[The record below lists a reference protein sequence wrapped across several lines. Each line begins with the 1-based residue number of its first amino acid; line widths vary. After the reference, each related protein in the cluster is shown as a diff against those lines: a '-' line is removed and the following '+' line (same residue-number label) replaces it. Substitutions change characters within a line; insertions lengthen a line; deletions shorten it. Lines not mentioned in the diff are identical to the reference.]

1 MRIFLL
7 TILLVSVAAFYTD
20 DEDLLRQRRAE
31 SSTEASGDQ
40 DDTEE
45 YYDDIEAE
53 NSGDGFQDVTNVLSK
68 KVLIVYNWSSH
79 FELLLKDDRYGPDTR
94 TGKGQEQ
101 KPTESLEEEL
111 EEEIIKEPRLF
122 IAITL
127 GVACLCCLTLII
139 LLGCH
144 RFKKKDEGSYDI
156 TYHQGHEKKPYP

>member
-1 MRIFLL
+1 
-7 TILLVSVAAFYTD
+7 LLVSVAAFYTD
-20 DEDLLRQRRAE
+20 DEDLLRHRRAE

-40 DDTEE
+40 ADTDE

-68 KVLIVYNWSSH
+68 K
-79 FELLLKDDRYGPDTR
+79 DDRWPDTR